1 MDEAYAAQVSSVKA
15 QHVSELLDRRN
26 VVACGVG
33 YKVEEGIRTNEVSLV
48 VSVKH
53 KVHPS
58 ALSPEDV
65 IPDRMDGIRTDVVEL
80 GIPRALETPRDRWR
94 PAPPGVS
101 LGHYRIS
108 AGTLGCLVEHEG
120 EVFILS
126 NNHVLADVNQ
136 ANAGDPILQ
145 PGPADGGTME
155 DQIAVLEKYVPIDF
169 GTKEPEC
176 QLAGTV
182 ATVLNR
188 LAEWVGSEHRL
199 EAIKQTPGVNRVDAA
214 LARPLSP
221 ELVTPEILQIG
232 APTGVGMA
240 MLGTPVQKSGRT
252 TGHTLGT
259 ITQVDATIRI
269 DYEGRVALF
278 ENQLVASAMSQGG
291 DSGSAVL
298 DEAGLVVGLLFA
310 GSDQATIINPID
322 EVLAA
327 LDVEVLVGT

>member
-1 MDEAYAAQVSSVKA
+1 MDETYTAQVSTVKA
-15 QHVSELLDRRN
+15 RHVGDLLNRRN

-33 YKVEEGIRTNEVSLV
+33 YKVKEGIRTDAVSLV

-65 IPDRMDGIRTDVVEL
+65 IPEQVDGIPTDVVEL
-80 GIPRALETPRDRWR
+80 GIPRALQTPRDRWR

-108 AGTLGCLVEHEG
+108 AGTLGCLVEHDDQ
-120 EVFILS
+120 VFILS

-136 ANAGDPILQ
+136 AGPGDPILQ

-155 DQIAVLEKYVPIDF
+155 DQIAALETYIPIDF
-169 GTKEPEC
+169 GTDEPEC

-188 LAEWVGSEHRL
+188 MAEWAGSQHRL
-199 EAIKQTPGVNRVDAA
+199 EAVKQTPGVNRVDAA

-221 ELVTPEILQIG
+221 DLVTAEILQIG
-232 APTGVGMA
+232 APTGVGVA
-240 MLGTPVQKSGRT
+240 TLGTPVQKSGRT

-269 DYEGRVALF
+269 DYEGRIALF
-278 ENQLVASAMSQGG
+278 ENQLVASPMSQGG

-298 DEAGLVVGLLFA
+298 DEASQVVGLLFA
-310 GSDQATIINPID
+310 GSVQATIINPID

-327 LDVEVLVGT
+327 LDVEILVGA

>member
-15 QHVSELLDRRN
+15 QHVSELLSRRN

-33 YKVEEGIRTNEVSLV
+33 YKVREGIRTDEFSLV

-58 ALSPEDV
+58 ALSPDDV
-65 IPDRMDGIRTDVVEL
+65 IPPQMNGVPTDVVEL
-80 GIPRALETPRDRWR
+80 GIPRALQTPRDRWR

-126 NNHVLADVNQ
+126 NNHVLADVNL
-136 ANAGDPILQ
+136 AEPGDPILQ
-145 PGPADGGTME
+145 PAPADGGTMD
-155 DQIAVLEKYVPIDF
+155 DQIATLETFVPLDF
-169 GTKEPEC
+169 GTEEPEC

-188 LAEWVGSEHRL
+188 MAEWAGSRHRL
-199 EAIKQTPGVNRVDAA
+199 EAVKQTPGVNRVDVA

-221 ELVTPEILQIG
+221 DLVMPEILHIG
-232 APTGVGMA
+232 APLGVGIA

-298 DEAGLVVGLLFA
+298 DEAGQVVGLLFA

-327 LDVEVLVGT
+327 LDVDLLVAV